1 MTWTNRTPVM
11 VLTGVALLGLARPVT
26 AQMMSTWGH
35 PVVTFGWTPY
45 DSVNTGHGNYPGSP
59 GFIPGYGYYPGSGP
73 GHYPWLD
80 GPGTPFDRRKIET
93 AFPSDASPGAAVA
106 PESPPPGKALI
117 IVKIAAE
124 AELSFDGAATTQG
137 GSYRRFLT
145 PDLPAGRT
153 LSYTMRARW
162 LIKGVELT
170 RVEEVRVQAGGTFT
184 VNFLTSESWTGR
196 RLPTLPAPKPLPS
209 PTPQVSTSAIPDQ

>member
-1 MTWTNRTPVM
+1 MSRMNRTV
-11 VLTGVALLGLARPVT
+11 VGALTGLALFGCARPAT
-26 AQMMSTWGH
+26 AQMLSTWGH

-73 GHYPWLD
+73 GRYPWMD
-80 GPGTPFDRRKIET
+80 GPGTPFDRRKLEPPVTSNAGPDAT
-93 AFPSDASPGAAVA
+93 AQ
-106 PESPPPGKALI
+106 PESPPPGTALI
-117 IVKIAAE
+117 IVKIPAE
-124 AELSFDGAATTQG
+124 AELSFDGAATSQG

-145 PDLPAGRT
+145 PNLPTSRT
-153 LSYTMRARW
+153 LSYTIRARW

-184 VNFLTSESWTGR
+184 VNFLTSDSWTGR
-196 RLPTLPAPKPLPS
+196 RLPTLPAPKPFPA
-209 PTPQVSTSAIPDQ
+209 PAPQVSTAAIPDQ